1 MLNSIKFYC
10 MKTKISNE
18 QLLNSAV
25 LVLNANY
32 SPMTVCTAKR
42 AITLYFLNK
51 IDVLSNYN
59 AKVHSPSISL
69 DLPSVIKIKTYIK
82 NNSMAVEISRKNILV
97 RDNYTCQY
105 CGKHSTSL
113 TVDHV
118 VPRFRGGQDMWE
130 NLVGA
135 CKDCNQKKG
144 ERTPEEA
151 GMPLIKKPKRPNR
164 IHYFQRFVKEKQIDW
179 RPYLFMEPLL

>member
-1 MLNSIKFYC
+1 
-10 MKTKISNE
+10 MKTKFSNE
-18 QLLNSAV
+18 NLLNSAV

-51 IDVLSNYN
+51 IDVLSNYGE
-59 AKVHSPSISL
+59 KVHSPSTSL
-69 DLPSVIKIKTYIK
+69 ELPSVIKIKTYIK

-105 CGKHSTSL
+105 CGKQNKSL

-118 VPRFRGGQDMWE
+118 IPKFRGGQDTWE
-130 NLVGA
+130 NLVAA
-135 CKDCNQKKG
+135 CKECNQTKG
-144 ERTPEEA
+144 ERDAEEA
-151 GMPLIKKPKRPNR
+151 GMPLAKKPKRPNR
-164 IHYFQRFVKEKQIDW
+164 IHYFQRYVKERQIDW
-179 RPYLFMEPLL
+179 RPYLFMEPLG

>member
-1 MLNSIKFYC
+1 MKKKF
-10 MKTKISNE
+10 SNE
-18 QLLNSAV
+18 NLLNSAV

-51 IDVLSNYN
+51 IDVLSNYGE
-59 AKVHSPSISL
+59 KVHSPSTVL
-69 DLPSVIKIKTYIK
+69 ELPSVIKIKTYIK

-105 CGKHSTSL
+105 CGKQNKSL

-118 VPRFRGGQDMWE
+118 IPKFRGGQDTWE
-130 NLVGA
+130 NLVAA
-135 CKDCNQKKG
+135 CKECNQTKG
-144 ERTPEEA
+144 ERTSEEA
-151 GMPLIKKPKRPNR
+151 GMRLAKKPKRPNR
-164 IHYFQRFVKEKQIDW
+164 IHYFQRYVKERQIDW
-179 RPYLFMEPLL
+179 RPYLFMEPLG